1 MKTQAMICLLLV
13 ATCTLAAP
21 IPKALKAKSVDTGYE
36 GYWEQTG
43 SNANLKE
50 GGITHGKYWKI
61 EADRFYYGLSDAAVP
76 QAHSLSVLNT
86 PDESQ
91 PEIKLYNGNL
101 NRLEIH
107 DDVLTWVFGT
117 SKTVPPV
124 SCEPAANRV
133 IYYFKRVK

>member
-43 SNANLKE
+43 SNSNLKE

-61 EADRFYYGLSDAAVP
+61 EAERFYYNLKELETTQNSNKGPLG
-76 QAHSLSVLNT
+76 T
-86 PDESQ
+86 PDESNPQ
-91 PEIKLYNGNL
+91 IKLYNEIRC
-101 NRLEIH
+101 RLEIH
-107 DDVLTWVFGT
+107 DDVLTWVYGN
-117 SKTVPPV
+117 SKTDPLEDCTPGKD
-124 SCEPAANRV
+124 RV

>member
-61 EADRFYYGLSDAAVP
+61 EADRFYYDLKELETTQNSHKGPLG
-76 QAHSLSVLNT
+76 T
-86 PDESQ
+86 PDESNPQ
-91 PEIKLYNGNL
+91 IKLYNETRC
-101 NRLEIH
+101 RLEIH
-107 DDVLTWVFGT
+107 DDVLTWVFGN
-117 SKTVPPV
+117 SKTDPLEDCTPGKD
-124 SCEPAANRV
+124 RV

>member
-1 MKTQAMICLLLV
+1 MMKHVAIIMLLV
-13 ATCTLAAP
+13 AGSVAAAP

-61 EADRFYYGLSDAAVP
+61 EADRFYYSLSDAAVP
-76 QAHSLSVLNT
+76 QAHSFSMLNT